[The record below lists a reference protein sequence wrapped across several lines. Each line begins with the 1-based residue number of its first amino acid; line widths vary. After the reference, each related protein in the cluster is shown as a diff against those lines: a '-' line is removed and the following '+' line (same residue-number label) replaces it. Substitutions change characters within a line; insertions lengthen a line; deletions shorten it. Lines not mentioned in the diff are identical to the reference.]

1 MEIQNE
7 YSKFTKEELIEK
19 EKKLK
24 MNNKIAIAVTF
35 LSVCNVLVGIYLHKN
50 RGIFTIFL
58 ILGGL
63 FFMTKFGTDLKKV
76 QAELK
81 NRNDI

>member
-24 MNNKIAIAVTF
+24 INNKIAIAVTF
-35 LSVCNVLVGIYLHKN
+35 LAVCNVLVGIYINEN
-50 RGIFTIFL
+50 RGVASVFL

-63 FFMTKFGTDLKKV
+63 FFMAKFGTDLKKV

>member
-1 MEIQNE
+1 METENE

-24 MNNKIAIAVTF
+24 MNNKIAFVVTF
-35 LSVCNVLVGIYLHKN
+35 LAVCNVLVGIYINEN
-50 RGIFTIFL
+50 RGVASVFL

-63 FFMTKFGTDLKKV
+63 FFMAKFGTDLKKV
-76 QAELK
+76 REEIK
-81 NRNDI
+81 NRN